1 LHVSRQ
7 TFPPCFP
14 FLPSLT
20 FISRSDHTLHLTPY
34 TLHPTPY
41 TLHPTPHTLHPT
53 PYTLHPQPYTLH
65 QSGRCASQPKR
76 AFTLHSRL
84 VWKYVCRTISGFFSL
99 SLSHSLSLSYTH
111 THTHTHTHTLQI
123 LNHTPFA
130 QSERCASRP
139 NRARS
144 AASWSSAKWCPPWRQ
159 PRGKY
164 MVSLVNSHAN
174 TTLKG

>member
-1 LHVSRQ
+1 MHVSRQ

-65 QSGRCASQPKR
+65 QSGRCASRPKR

-111 THTHTHTHTLQI
+111 THTHTHTHTLCKSSST
-123 LNHTPFA
+123 HP
-130 QSERCASRP
+130 SHRASDALRG
-139 NRARS
+139 RIGHG
-144 AASWSSAKWCPPWRQ
+144 PPR
-159 PRGKY
+159 RGQ
-164 MVSLVNSHAN
+164 VRNGAHPGDNPGAN
-174 TTLKG
+174 TWFL